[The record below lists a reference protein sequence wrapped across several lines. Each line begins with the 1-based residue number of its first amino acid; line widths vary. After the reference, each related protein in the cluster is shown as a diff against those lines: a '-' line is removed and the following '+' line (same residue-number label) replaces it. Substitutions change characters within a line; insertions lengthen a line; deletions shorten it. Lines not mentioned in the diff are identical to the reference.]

1 MKKIIMGLLV
11 SLFFIGCS
19 SDSTEL
25 KNVEPSLVI
34 GKTLSTLNL
43 KDQFEK
49 PQTISTQTTKLVFAF
64 SKDAAHICNDFFVTQ
79 APTYLS
85 DNNTQFIADVSSA
98 PSLIRSMFI
107 LPGLKD
113 FKHTVILL
121 DDKDSAAPFKAAV
134 DAERI
139 IVVNLDNKKIT
150 KITTI
155 TSEGELK
162 NLIEAK

>member
-1 MKKIIMGLLV
+1 MKKIITGLLV
-11 SLFFIGCS
+11 SLFIIGCS
-19 SDSTEL
+19 SDNTEP
-25 KNVEPSLVI
+25 KNIEPSLVV

-64 SKDAAHICNDFFVTQ
+64 SKDAAHICNDFFVAQ
-79 APTYLS
+79 APTYLN
-85 DNNTQFIADVSSA
+85 DNNTQFIADISSA
-98 PSLIRSMFI
+98 PSLVRSMFI
-107 LPGLKD
+107 LPSLKD
-113 FKHTVILL
+113 FKYTVILL
-121 DDKDSAAPFKAAV
+121 DDKDSAAPLKAAV

-155 TSEGELK
+155 TSKGELK
-162 NLIEAK
+162 SLIEAK